1 MDLINTPMSRVTCPN
16 VENPENQA
24 VQFWA
29 FRVKMVGFCDLVG
42 VGIAPV
48 SKKLLLRQ
56 VVRSASGIRS
66 LI

>member
-29 FRVKMVGFCDLVG
+29 FRVKM
-42 VGIAPV
+42 P
-48 SKKLLLRQ
+48 KKKPAVNKYFSIPGMLQ
-56 VVRSASGIRS
+56 SGRPIFTQIR
-66 LI
+66 